1 MCELFG
7 ITANRKIKINNLLKR
22 FFEHSIEHRNGW
34 GLAMLDDN
42 SISIEKEPVKAS
54 DSLYLKNRLTGRLE
68 TARCMAHIR
77 RATVGEVSFSNT
89 HPFTK
94 RDESGRAWVLVHN
107 GTIFES
113 PILSAYQYK
122 QHGTTDSERI
132 LLYLVDHIN
141 KHYFNEMNT
150 FDANDRIRIVDQLIK
165 RIAPENKVNLLIY
178 DGDYFYVHKNEEG
191 TLFKSEH
198 SGSVI
203 FSTHP
208 LTPEGWE
215 EVPQN
220 QLFVYKDG
228 ELIYEGE
235 PHEHSYVHD
244 DEKMKYMYLEYAAI

>member
-7 ITANRKIKINNLLKR
+7 ITANRTIKVNDLLKR
-22 FFEHSIEHRNGW
+22 FFEHSVEHRNGW
-34 GLAMLDDN
+34 GLALLDDN
-42 SISIEKEPVKAS
+42 SVSIEKEPVKAS
-54 DSLYLKNRLTGRLE
+54 DSLYLKNRLTGRVE
-68 TARCMAHIR
+68 TSRCMAHIR
-77 RATVGEVSFSNT
+77 RATVGDVSFSNT
-89 HPFTK
+89 HPFSK
-94 RDESGRAWVLVHN
+94 RDESGRTWVLVHN

-132 LLYLVDHIN
+132 LLFLVDHIN
-141 KHYFNEMNT
+141 KHYFNEMNS

-165 RIAPENKVNLLIY
+165 RIVPENKVNLMIY
-178 DGDYFYVHKNEEG
+178 DGDYFYVHKNEAG
-191 TLFKSEH
+191 TLYKSERA
-198 SGSVI
+198 GSVI

-208 LTPEGWE
+208 LTVDGWE

-235 PHEHSYVHD
+235 PHEHSYIHD
-244 DEKMKYMYLEYAAI
+244 DDKMKLMYLEYAAL